1 MSYAIITKSIT
12 FFPSFESAE
21 KMIASMNLDQED
33 INQFR
38 IEKAKRKDAYIIAV
52 YDEENYRLGT
62 L

>member
-1 MSYAIITKSIT
+1 
-12 FFPSFESAE
+12 
-21 KMIASMNLDQED
+21 MIASMNLDQED